1 MPEQPAGVVRLLSV
15 PLTKEKQSR
24 LLSELQ
30 TYASVANYIIKTI
43 VDRQI
48 APNMRTLEVLRKD
61 FETKLFRLT
70 TSEPDA
76 TGEVAPEDARRRFI
90 SRFKQDLAWK
100 YIGQGTRAQGQTD
113 STFAEW
119 YLRRYFDDVLREARG
134 EIIRHRKL
142 ARTVRS
148 LRNKTPHFKSGRMI
162 LSPPIAALGES
173 GCTILGTMGEEIPI
187 PFDKRSRSQESKLL
201 RSIAGGEQEYK
212 RIRLTWRKEGYAE
225 VDVRLV

>member
-1 MPEQPAGVVRLLSV
+1 MPEQPAGVVSLLSV
-15 PLTKEKQSR
+15 PLTREKQSK

-30 TYASVANYIIKTI
+30 TYASAVNHIIKTI
-43 VDRQI
+43 IDRQI
-48 APNMRTLEVLRKD
+48 APNTRALEALRGD

-70 TSEPDA
+70 TFEPDA
-76 TGEVAPEDARRRFI
+76 TGEVVPEDARRKFA
-90 SRFKQDLAWK
+90 SRFKQDLAGK
-100 YIGQGTRAQGQTD
+100 YIGQGIRAQGQTN

-119 YLRRYFDDVLREARG
+119 YVRRYFDDVLRGALG
-134 EIIRHRKL
+134 EITRHRKL

-148 LRNKTPHFKSGRMI
+148 LRNKAPHFKSGRMI

-187 PFDKRSRSQESKLL
+187 PFDKRSRSQESTLL
-201 RSIAGGEQEYK
+201 HSIAGGGQQYK
-212 RIRLTWRKEGYAE
+212 RIRMTWRKEGYVE